1 MVVTSVTGH
10 LMELDFKPP
19 FNKWHSC
26 APVELF
32 SAPVER
38 RVPAD
43 KEPLKAQLEAQARRA
58 RVLVL
63 WLDCDAEGENIA
75 SEV

>member
-1 MVVTSVTGH
+1 M
-10 LMELDFKPP
+10 
-19 FNKWHSC
+19 
-26 APVELF
+26 
-32 SAPVER
+32 
-38 RVPAD
+38 PAD

-75 SEV
+75 SEVAEVCVGANARLRVRSLWHS